1 MKKLLTLSLTAV
13 AALAFN
19 GCSDPAKYEDPNGN
33 HTIVSLDKV
42 NIQDFAAASDFL
54 VQSLMSSEEFGKIV
68 QAGKK
73 PVVAVSSV
81 RNDTS
86 SQFDTDMLMQKI
98 NTALIKSR
106 KVLISTTVGAGG
118 RAPDQLA
125 RELRAADEFASGRD
139 SVAQAPE
146 YTISGKILE
155 DRASAGSTRQT
166 SYIFQLTLTDVR
178 QGAAV
183 WMDEK
188 TVTKQGEKNSVGW

>member
-1 MKKLLTLSLTAV
+1 MKRLALLSLAGA
-13 AALAFN
+13 AALAVT
-19 GCSDPAKYEDPNGN
+19 GCSDPAKYEDANGN
-33 HTIVSLDKV
+33 RTIVSLDKV
-42 NIQDFAAASDFL
+42 NIQDFSAAADFL
-54 VQSLMSSEEFGKIV
+54 VQSLMSSEEFGNIAR
-68 QAGKK
+68 AGKK

-81 RNDTS
+81 RNDTAS
-86 SQFDTDMLMQKI
+86 PFDTDMLMQKI

-106 KVLISTTVGAGG
+106 KVLISTTVGPGG

-125 RELRAADEFASGRD
+125 RELRQVDDFAAGRD
-139 SVAQAPE
+139 TVPQAPE
-146 YTISGKILE
+146 YTLSGKILE